1 MNYWEECIS
10 TAADECGLKLTKEQL
25 KYLADAAE
33 GGHENYG
40 MAFGHDAIPNQIESR
55 AQEELKKL
63 QREKQKREDW
73 ENSTMPC
80 QICITTGNVKDGLGR
95 DRTCPNCDGK
105 GRVRY

>member
-40 MAFGHDAIPNQIESR
+40 MAFGMMLYQTKLRVER
-55 AQEELKKL
+55 KK
-63 QREKQKREDW
+63 
-73 ENSTMPC
+73 N
-80 QICITTGNVKDGLGR
+80 
-95 DRTCPNCDGK
+95 
-105 GRVRY
+105 